1 MTAVLYP
8 VAIVLGAL
16 IVIIA
21 PFPLI
26 GLAISR
32 RRGAPARR
40 AARYAKLIKEHVI
53 VKAGAGA
60 ADSDAAAGALGEE
73 LDWAAR
79 FDLLGA
85 TLRTATRQHLG
96 AIDAALTAF
105 EAPHVLA
112 GTDIRVGRARPATGP
127 IIVQPSVKSALTH
140 LRGGWYEPITAHSH
154 GALTGDTGMFSTAEL
169 FKLLDAE
176 AVTT

>member
-1 MTAVLYP
+1 MTGVLFP

-26 GLAISR
+26 GLAISHH
-32 RRGAPARR
+32 RGAPARR
-40 AARYAKLIKEHVI
+40 AARYAKLITEHVAT
-53 VKAGAGA
+53 KTA
-60 ADSDAAAGALGEE
+60 SDAAAGALGEE

-85 TLRTATRQHLG
+85 TLRTASRQHLG
-96 AIDAALTAF
+96 AIDAALAAF

-127 IIVQPSVKSALTH
+127 IVVQTSVKSALTH

-154 GALTGDTGMFSTAEL
+154 GALTRDTGMFNTAEL
-169 FKLLDAE
+169 FKMLDTE
-176 AVTT
+176 AVTA